1 MGLIESASSLAIR
14 YLSRERLLAVRA
26 SYYAGRAK
34 LYPLMRAVYGTFD
47 ASDLREHLAE
57 RLGSFEILM
66 VHSSVNHME
75 PTYTGSPLDLVKM
88 LIDFCG
94 PQRTLVMP
102 AFYFGDSSIGGAGE
116 TFRANPRFDVRRTPS
131 QMGLATEL
139 FRRTKGVTYSRHP
152 VYRVCALGPLAKALT
167 QGHESAGSACGRGTP
182 FDFMAHHDT
191 QIVGIGKPFE
201 VLTQVHHAEAIMGAD
216 FPVPCGPDRPVD
228 MMLVDGDE
236 QIPYRLSTRSLL
248 WRRDMWK
255 LRQIMNRQTLREWR
269 FHHVPLFA
277 TRAAEVTNALIDAA
291 KRGIT
296 LYHPPQ

>member
-116 TFRANPRFDVRRTPS
+116 TFRANPRFDVRRT
-131 QMGLATEL
+131 Q
-139 FRRTKGVTYSRHP
+139 GVTYSRHP

-191 QIVGIGKPFE
+191 
-201 VLTQVHHAEAIMGAD
+201 
-216 FPVPCGPDRPVD
+216 
-228 MMLVDGDE
+228 
-236 QIPYRLSTRSLL
+236 
-248 WRRDMWK
+248 
-255 LRQIMNRQTLREWR
+255 
-269 FHHVPLFA
+269 
-277 TRAAEVTNALIDAA
+277 
-291 KRGIT
+291 
-296 LYHPPQ
+296 